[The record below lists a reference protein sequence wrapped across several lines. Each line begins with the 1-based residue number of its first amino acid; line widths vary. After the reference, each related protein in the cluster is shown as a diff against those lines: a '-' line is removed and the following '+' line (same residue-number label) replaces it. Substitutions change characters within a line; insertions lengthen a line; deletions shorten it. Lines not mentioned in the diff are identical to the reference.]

1 MLKTFKRT
9 RMYTAIAV
17 IALSS
22 VSIGCTHNTN
32 NPQNAQTATNIT
44 SEANSNAGTATASSN
59 TSLFNVDFERFTL
72 DNGLTVVLHV
82 DRSDPVAAVAL
93 TAHVGSA
100 REKEGR
106 TGFAH
111 LFEHLLFLESEN
123 LGKGGLDKLSA
134 KIGGSGANGSTS
146 RDSTNYYQT
155 VPIDALEKMIW
166 AEADKLGFFINTVTD
181 PVLAKEKQVVKNEKR
196 QSVDN
201 RPYGHNQYVI
211 DKNLYPEGHPYSW
224 QVIGSLEDLQN
235 ATLADVKEFFKK
247 WYVPNNVVLTIAGDI
262 DVNQTKAWVKKYFDE
277 IPAGEQI
284 NKLPPQSAK
293 LNETIKRF
301 HIDNFAQ
308 APLLS
313 MVWPTVPE
321 YHNDYYP
328 LQVLSQYLSQ
338 GKNAPLNKVLV
349 DEKKLTSDVYLYGYD
364 AEIAG
369 QLQLQVMAFNGV
381 NLNTVAAGVNEAFA
395 RFEKNGISQKDLARI
410 KAGQETE
417 FYKGLSSVL
426 GKGFQLAQYE
436 IFAGGAE
443 FISQDVQKILGVSQQ
458 DVMRV
463 YNTYIKDKPFVA
475 TSFVPK
481 GQKELVLSGSTE
493 ANVVEEQ
500 IVAGAEES
508 FDASIAAEFERTPSS
523 FDRTREPAYGESIE
537 ITPPEVWQNTLS
549 SGIEIAGIANDEV
562 PLVAFEL
569 KLEGGMLLDA
579 AGKTGTANLLAATLL
594 KGTAGKTPEQLEQ
607 EIELLGA
614 SLEANAS
621 ETDITISGTVLSK
634 HYSDLIK
641 LVTEVILSPRFDE
654 QEFELAKDDTINQIE
669 QIKANPNAIA
679 SVEFKT
685 LLYSDAHPFAK
696 TVLGDKKSVNDIT
709 LDDLKGY
716 YEKYFTP
723 SLAKLHV
730 VGDIKQHDVEKSLSS
745 LNMRWLPKDVSV
757 VKVSEP
763 KLPENA
769 QLFFYDVPGA
779 KQSVLYFG
787 HSAPKVTHE
796 DAYKVSVM
804 NYRLGGGGFASQL
817 MQELRENK
825 GYTYGIRSSFSS
837 DQYTGEFSIRSAVR
851 SNVTLEATQAIM
863 DILAAFGTN
872 YSDEDLDVTKGFT
885 LKSGARAFETLGAK
899 LNMVSEISDFGLPS
913 DYVIQREAE
922 VKALTLDEIKRL
934 YGNYVHPNKMIYLI
948 VGDKDTQFERLEAL
962 GLGKPTLL
970 NP

>member
-1 MLKTFKRT
+1 MLNSFKRT
-9 RMYTAIAV
+9 RLYTAVAV
-17 IALSS
+17 VALSTL
-22 VSIGCTHNTN
+22 SIGCTNN
-32 NPQNAQTATNIT
+32 NPP
-44 SEANSNAGTATASSN
+44 ASSQAAVEN
-59 TSLFNVDFERFTL
+59 ATSFNVNYERFTL
-72 DNGLTVVLHV
+72 DNGLTVILHV

-134 KIGGSGANGSTS
+134 RIGGSGANGSTS

-166 AEADKLGFFINTVTD
+166 AEADKLGYFINTVTD

-235 ATLADVKEFFKK
+235 ATLADVKEFFNK

-262 DVNQTKAWVKKYFDE
+262 DVTQTKAWVRKYFDE
-277 IPAGEQI
+277 IPSGEPI
-284 NKLPPQSAK
+284 EKLSPQPAK
-293 LNETIKRF
+293 LEATVKRY

-308 APLLS
+308 APLLTL
-313 MVWPTVPE
+313 VWPTVPE
-321 YHNDYYP
+321 YHSDYYA

-338 GKNAPLNKVLV
+338 GKNAPLNQVLI
-349 DEKKLTSDVYLYGYD
+349 DEKKFTSNVYLYGYD

-381 NLNTVAAGVNEAFA
+381 DLNQVLDGVNEAFA
-395 RFEKNGISQKDLARI
+395 RFEKDGISEADLARI

-436 IFAGGAE
+436 IFAGGAG
-443 FISQDVQKILGVSQQ
+443 FTSQDVQKILGVSQK

-463 YNTYIKDKPFVA
+463 YNAYIKDKPYVA

-481 GQKELVLSGSTE
+481 GEQNLVLEGSTV
-493 ANVVEEQ
+493 AKVVEEQ

-508 FDASIAAEFERTPSS
+508 FDASVVADYERTPSS
-523 FDRTREPAYGESIE
+523 FDRTKEPNYGDGISVV
-537 ITPPEVWQNTLS
+537 PPKVWQTELS
-549 SGIEIAGIANDEV
+549 SGLRIAGIANDEV
-562 PLVAFEL
+562 PLVMFEL
-569 KLEGGMLLDA
+569 KLDGGMLFDQA
-579 AGKTGTANLLAATLL
+579 DKKGTANLLAATLL
-594 KGTAGKTPEQLEQ
+594 KGTATKTPQQLEQ

-634 HYSDLIK
+634 HFDALMQ
-641 LVTEVILSPRFDE
+641 LVSEVVLSPRFDE
-654 QEFELAKDDTINQIE
+654 EEFELAKDDTINQIE

-679 SVEFKT
+679 AVEFKA
-685 LLYSDAHPFAK
+685 LLYGQDHPFAN
-696 TVLGDKKSVNDIT
+696 TALGDMQSVPSIT
-709 LDDLKGY
+709 IEDVKAY
-716 YEKYFTP
+716 YDKNISP
-723 SLAKLHV
+723 SLTKLHV
-730 VGDIKQHDVEKSLSS
+730 AGDIEQKAVTQAVSTLNSS
-745 LNMRWLPKDVSV
+745 WAIKEVMLPA
-757 VKVSEP
+757 VSEP
-763 KLPENA
+763 KLPDDA
-769 QLFFYDVPGA
+769 QLFFYDVPNA

-787 HSAPKVTHE
+787 HAAPKVTHP
-796 DAYKVSVM
+796 DAYKASVM

-837 DQYTGEFSIRSAVR
+837 DQYTGEFTIRSAVR
-851 SNVTLEATQAIM
+851 TNVTLEATQAIK
-863 DILAAFGTN
+863 DILSSFQ
-872 YSDEDLDVTKGFT
+872 SDFSSEDLAVTKGFT

-899 LNMVSEISDFGLPS
+899 LNMVSEISDFGLAD
-913 DYVIQREAE
+913 DYVLQQQAE
-922 VKALTLDEIKRL
+922 VENLTVNDVKQL
-934 YGNYVHPNKMIYLI
+934 YANYIHPDKMIYLI
-948 VGDKDTQFERLEAL
+948 VGDKASQFERLEAL
-962 GLGKPTLL
+962 GLGTPILL
-970 NP
+970 NPSNQQN

>member
-17 IALSS
+17 VALSA
-22 VSIGCTHNTN
+22 VSIGCTQNTDTTRN
-32 NPQNAQTATNIT
+32 VT
-44 SEANSNAGTATASSN
+44 SGTTTHSANSS
-59 TSLFNVDFERFTL
+59 TSQTPQLFNVDYERFTL

-166 AEADKLGFFINTVTD
+166 AEADKLGFFINTVTE

-211 DKNLYPEGHPYSW
+211 DKNLYPKGHPYSW
-224 QVIGSLEDLQN
+224 QVIGSLDDLQN
-235 ATLADVKEFFKK
+235 ATLADVKEFFKT

-277 IPAGEQI
+277 IPAGKKI
-284 NKLPPQSAK
+284 NKLPPQPAK

-308 APLLS
+308 APMLT

-321 YHNDYYP
+321 YHDDYYP

-338 GKNAPLNKVLV
+338 GKNAPLNKVLI

-381 NLNTVAAGVNEAFA
+381 NLNTVEKGINEAFA
-395 RFEKNGISQKDLARI
+395 RFEKDGISSKDLARI

-417 FYKGLSSVL
+417 FYQGLSSVL

-443 FISQDVQKILGVSQQ
+443 FISQDVQKILGVTEQ

-475 TSFVPK
+475 SSFVPK
-481 GQKELVLSGSTE
+481 GQQDLILSGSTK
-493 ANVVEEQ
+493 ADVVEEE

-508 FDASIAAEFERTPSS
+508 FDASVAAEYERTPSS
-523 FDRTREPAYGESIE
+523 FDRAKEPAYGESIE
-537 ITPPEVWQNTLS
+537 ITPPEVWKHAMS
-549 SGIEIAGIANDEV
+549 SGVNVAGIANDEV
-562 PLVAFEL
+562 PLVTFEL
-569 KLEGGMLLDA
+569 KVDGGMLFDA
-579 AGKTGTANLLAATLL
+579 QGKTGTANLLAATLL
-594 KGTAGKTPEQLEQ
+594 KGTAEKTPEQLEQ
-607 EIELLGA
+607 EVELLGA
-614 SLEANAS
+614 SLEASAS

-634 HYSDLIK
+634 HYNELIQ
-641 LVTEVILSPRFDE
+641 LVTEVLLSPRFDE

-685 LLYSDAHPFAK
+685 LLYGKGHPFAQ
-696 TVLGDKKSVNDIT
+696 TVLGDKQTVSDIT
-709 LDDLKGY
+709 LTDVKAY
-716 YEKYFTP
+716 YDKYFTP
-723 SLAKLHV
+723 SLAKFHV
-730 VGDIKQHDVEKSLSS
+730 VGDIKQADVVKSLSP
-745 LNMRWLPKDVSV
+745 LNKRWIPKDVTLM
-757 VKVSEP
+757 KVQVPE
-763 KLPENA
+763 LPENA

-787 HSAPKVTHE
+787 HTAPIVTHD
-796 DAYKVSVM
+796 DAYKISVM

-837 DQYTGEFSIRSAVR
+837 DQYTGEFTIRSAVR
-851 SNVTLEATQAIM
+851 SNVTLEATQAVM
-863 DILAAFGTN
+863 DILAAFGAN
-872 YSDEDLDVTKGFT
+872 YSDEDLDITKGFT

-899 LNMVSEISDFGLPS
+899 LNMVSEISDFGLAN
-913 DYVIQREAE
+913 DYVLQQEAE
-922 VKALTLDEIKRL
+922 VKALTVDDIKRL
-934 YGNYVHPNKMIYLI
+934 YGEHVHPDKMIFLI